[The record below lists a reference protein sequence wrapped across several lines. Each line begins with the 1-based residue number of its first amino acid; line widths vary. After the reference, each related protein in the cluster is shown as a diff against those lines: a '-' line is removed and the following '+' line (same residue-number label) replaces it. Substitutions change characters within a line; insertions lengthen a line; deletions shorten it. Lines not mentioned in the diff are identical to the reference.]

1 MATEAEVSEKIL
13 SNKIAE
19 KGKESTCDETES
31 FKELPKVEGDVGIC
45 EGESFLVSPSLA
57 KVAIE
62 NTCVHSES
70 TLVDEKI
77 ILQQKEVL
85 DNETQL
91 PNDLKQEAVQEAYGI
106 TGEEEAPLNIDE
118 GNETLKNKVILGQEV
133 ETMDGQASTRE
144 LPHNIEEVIAVNHS
158 QVDAIDGKKSSG
170 ESELELGEKVH
181 ETSKGTTE
189 ENQEA
194 LSFTNGLIGET
205 LKIDVKDIREA
216 CIEDASR
223 DDEPIK
229 QEVEESVFE
238 GVKCKWQEKSSNTE
252 GKETGP
258 TIANPNEKIGEDKQE
273 GHENPQDGTT
283 DCILKGEEISTI
295 QDCEEIVHNSEDT
308 NERFHIPPTKFI
320 TEETSLDQS
329 EQESGKIEQS
339 SIALEEKSKETDDS
353 NETLKDKNP
362 GENENPDNDLEIPLV
377 TKEKRLDKSE
387 QEAGKVEEK
396 DENPV
401 EYEIPGTEALESPLV
416 TQLTEGSHFQEQD
429 KPYKIE
435 ETSETE
441 SANTGK
447 DNGNEEKPQDKI
459 VEMAESTISE
469 EAKDD
474 ENPETKLDTSSIKD
488 EEGLESPERGSEKLG
503 FPLTNDS
510 IDENKDKGGPSV
522 TETGDNTEATEII
535 GAEEICTW
543 KMPKDV
549 EALEQSSQTDKPEE
563 EKIEKSLGVV
573 SEAVEAAASSAD
585 AERSTMEKEEPINS
599 VVESFKEERK
609 EGGINWDD
617 EMKEHRTPKDENL
630 RAVEPSQK
638 IEKMEIESPN
648 MEMGNSP
655 VSHSLVEESIQE
667 VCEQQ
672 EEVSNLEVEE
682 QVHEENRNAPV
693 ENKHIEEEFRM
704 TENIKSTMLEQETSR
719 DGSQTLELI
728 PQESEMEVED
738 TVKVSEL
745 DSKERS
751 TDTDASPKTEEETEE
766 NEAAS
771 EIGMVKTITEGELEE
786 MIIKEDCCTPEQ
798 GTAFLEIQTDD
809 QNSQVEE
816 KKEAPEG
823 DEKEEEKLKEEF
835 TDSEVGTLKNMEDTN
850 KNADSSDVTE
860 ASREE
865 ILQNEHSKKF
875 AVSEEHSKEDLEK
888 GENNNEQLEAEYA
901 KISQEAEQEG
911 KQLVDGSNLA
921 SEKISLVTTET
932 SSTIFQHVDVNS
944 AKLQET
950 HNESVNAEK
959 ALKVEKQ
966 DAYEGDK
973 RKECEI
979 QMESSD
985 TFIGF
990 QDKGIEAT
998 NGTEITA
1005 SEAPLDNRWEE
1016 TLQGSATLASRQELD
1031 SIEKSKETKDESPMQ
1046 ENNLEF
1052 PYLANSTGE
1061 ISIQKEEPWKLED
1074 LSKMDTNEIG
1084 EESTNEEL
1092 QEDDSAKEN
1101 NLPESYPEKNTS
1113 ESKDTDEILKRE
1125 EVTELTK
1132 LGENSRTEN
1141 LKDECKLQESS
1152 EEDDLDGE
1160 KPFDVVSKGAE
1171 TISSCASIEKD
1182 VLDQE
1187 DHVKNLDKIPKEG
1200 IIGSEKVENMGIKLE
1215 DEDQSHERDEG
1226 FDPIEN
1232 SAFQEKSEDVDSSQ
1246 KLERVCEVV
1255 AEDQSHETLPGA
1267 KENKIKEDNMVV
1279 EDQNTAAVE
1288 EQMIMQR
1295 LQEAEKDRINV
1306 EDTGHKLEAKLQ
1318 TGKDDIPTETT
1329 KTSIL
1334 NGVAHCG
1341 YDKAESSQLSIE
1353 EESTDNDLHTVSIE
1367 DRTLNE
1373 VKDSVLLSI
1382 DMCTQE
1388 DVKTETLDLKTV
1400 EYPNKE
1406 PEASPITEIL
1416 GDITQRQASGDS
1428 LDISKSIAEVS
1439 EEKIREYILKEAETR
1454 NDKLS
1459 IASFTA
1465 VTEEIRSQE
1474 SEKLVG
1480 ATDIGS
1486 EEMSQR
1492 TVETGSM
1499 DEEVNEVKLAP
1510 TPDSVIQL
1518 PSECDNAHEE
1528 SKKLENMDPYEV
1540 EEEVERSSNAVSA
1553 SEHQSVKAITEAET
1567 TPGPPA
1573 MVEESEENLPE
1584 PSVSGSEQDL
1594 GSKTTN
1600 QNIRD
1605 EMLEDDEP
1613 LGVKNS
1619 VGLFTLEEKENMCL
1633 QREEPMELEQ
1643 APKMGFQDIEKGSPT
1658 KEQEEKE
1665 GQKPDEPSKL
1675 DSEIPAIEAK
1685 DDDSFLERERNTE
1698 PNEACNFC
1706 RIETSKVEENEILVS
1721 DSHKEESEGKN
1732 FEIPFNKMS
1741 GEVEHDE
1748 DGEKANTGK
1757 DLMEK
1762 YDHVKSPK
1770 EAQEEEANSF
1780 GTKKKAESSHF
1791 ISEEQET
1798 ETPPSTDKI
1807 DTSKIN
1813 DEADKDHDALP
1824 TPNSPAEEITK
1835 EEAFHD
1841 PQEVTQLVPKELIL
1855 GINETNEENRE
1866 GAAEDKNVVKEL
1878 IEVQKC
1884 NNTSSNLVSNPGAI
1898 VEDLH
1903 PTDQEVPTNDSN
1915 TSAFTEAAQEQAP
1928 EKGSQMT
1935 EDEGLTLE
1943 FTKKATGEVNLPKE
1957 AIEGD
1962 PVKDEGA
1969 VKETSNKEG
1978 GNMEIYRFVHGTKA
1992 NEGGKTLIP
2001 GQEIMTVFS
2010 SVEQVTAGNPE
2021 EHDTTTNVVIEEQ
2034 NHYLPCVGEETVKK
2048 VHQDEMEVNEV
2059 DEMATKLGDEDK
2071 SQELGTIE
2079 DQGEKVNAEETLNR
2093 EILNEN
2099 VSEGLDKGDASTN
2112 GGELI
2117 MEKTGMIKEPFL
2129 VAMGEETR
2137 KECHHEEEKEGNKVN
2152 GTKIKL
2158 DLEDHSKE
2166 LDAEE
2171 DLKDKAN
2178 EANKIT
2184 ECETLHEEVSNEFKE
2199 DGSGEKMERH
2209 ATEEEAMKDS
2219 SLASTKEETVREDHE
2234 GEKMDSQEVKS
2245 SDVVSVNQQL
2255 EKAPSTDEADTST
2268 TRVEADNDSSF
2279 TEASQEKAPEKG
2291 SQMIGYE
2298 EDQTLEFTKQA
2309 IGEVDIPKEAMEGDR
2324 VKDEG
2329 AVKET
2334 SNKEGETMEICRFV
2348 HGTNANEGDETQIP
2362 GQEKMVVFSSVE
2374 QAAAERILKDNPEK
2388 HVAIEEQIQVE
2399 DNRDTAMGDQE
2410 EKTNPANETQNCE
2423 ILNED
2428 VSEGFDKAGAST
2440 NIGKQIMEET
2450 EMVEDP
2456 CLVSIGEETYKESP
2470 HEDEKDGNKVNEP
2483 KPKLELE
2490 DQSQKLDAEGNS
2502 EGKENEAKMATKC
2515 ETLDEEESNGF
2526 EGAGSS
2532 ERMERQMT
2540 EEEAMKD
2547 IYSVP
2552 IREET
2557 VGEDDE
2563 EEKDS
2568 QEVEKEE
2575 TKLNPVDQNNETR
2588 FKDGATEKEI
2598 INKEVKIFD
2607 VVLEEQQLETTS
2619 STNEADTTT
2628 IKNEA
2633 DRDLDAS
2640 ATPNSPAEE
2649 PSEDEAVN
2657 EPKEVILLV
2666 PKELIH
2672 GINET
2677 NEKNKEGADE
2687 GDTVKDCHPKDQ
2699 EVPTNNSDASSL
2711 TEASQ
2716 ERVPEKEGHMTEDEE
2731 RSNSV
2736 ILKQAS
2742 VEVNPSTEETEG
2754 DSTND
2759 KAQAE
2764 DILYKEGEKM
2774 NDHTNVQET
2783 TCRYEGRETLV
2794 QEQEDTVVFSS
2805 VEQATAEE
2813 SIKDSLKDHDITT
2826 NLVIEE
2832 QSLLKGPYE
2841 ECVGDETVKSA
2852 HQDEKEGK
2860 RVDEEATELEAKDKG
2875 QDSETIEDQM
2885 EKIIETS
2892 DQPKCEI
2899 LNEEVPEGLE
2909 NASTTENIEKHN
2921 MEENRTSKDPCEVS
2935 IEETCKECHH
2945 EDKKEGEMVN
2955 DTELKQQLEDL
2966 RRAELAGEDL
2976 ETKQMKQIRLQTVKH

>member
-2234 GEKMDSQEVKS
+2234 GEKMDSQEV
-2245 SDVVSVNQQL
+2245 
-2255 EKAPSTDEADTST
+2255 
-2268 TRVEADNDSSF
+2268 
-2279 TEASQEKAPEKG
+2279 
-2291 SQMIGYE
+2291 
-2298 EDQTLEFTKQA
+2298 
-2309 IGEVDIPKEAMEGDR
+2309 
-2324 VKDEG
+2324 
-2329 AVKET
+2329 
-2334 SNKEGETMEICRFV
+2334 
-2348 HGTNANEGDETQIP
+2348 
-2362 GQEKMVVFSSVE
+2362 
-2374 QAAAERILKDNPEK
+2374 
-2388 HVAIEEQIQVE
+2388 
-2399 DNRDTAMGDQE
+2399 
-2410 EKTNPANETQNCE
+2410 
-2423 ILNED
+2423 
-2428 VSEGFDKAGAST
+2428 SEGFDKAGAST